1 MSYYTHEQKP
11 GSNLALEEMC
21 KAMTVFASNGDNRE
35 TLNDKLQDICVQHGH
50 PFGNVKK
57 QRQIHSRFV
66 TSRNHIASETYEA
79 CRFCGA
85 PKIDKAL
92 QNKFRK

>member
-1 MSYYTHEQKP
+1 MSIGNITI
-11 GSNLALEEMC
+11 
-21 KAMTVFASNGDNRE
+21 TVGD
-35 TLNDKLQDICVQHGH
+35 TLQDICVQHGH

-57 QRQIHSRFV
+57 QRQIHSHFV
-66 TSRNHIASETYEA
+66 TSRYHTASETYEA

>member
-1 MSYYTHEQKP
+1 MSYHTLEQKP
-11 GSNLALEEMC
+11 GSKVALEDMC
-21 KAMTVFASNGDNRE
+21 NAMTVFASNGDNRE
-35 TLNDKLQDICVQHGH
+35 TLNDKLQNICVQHGH

-66 TSRNHIASETYEA
+66 TSRNHTASETYEA